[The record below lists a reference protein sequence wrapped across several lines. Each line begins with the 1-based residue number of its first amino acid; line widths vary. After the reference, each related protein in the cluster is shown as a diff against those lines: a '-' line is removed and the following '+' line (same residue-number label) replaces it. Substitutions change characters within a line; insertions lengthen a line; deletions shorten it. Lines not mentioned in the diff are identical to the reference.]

1 MRNKTLLES
10 RKLVTETGT
19 GRDKPRPYKQD
30 VAAIILAAGRSQRMG
45 AFKPLLAFGAT
56 TVIETCIA
64 NIRGGG
70 VGTIVVVIGEGP
82 RAEALRDRLQ
92 NSDVTIAVNPHPESE
107 MGASIAYGVRALSAT
122 TRAVIINP
130 VDHAAVPAKV
140 VGTLI
145 DEWKKGAPLVKP
157 TWNERGGH
165 PVLIDLAFRDELL
178 NLDPDGGLKTF
189 FDRHRDQAMRVGVDS
204 NYIARDMDTWDDY
217 RALHQDVFGSL
228 PPEQVPLEGQGKA
241 IRS

>member
-1 MRNKTLLES
+1 MHS
-10 RKLVTETGT
+10 RATNPLTEDSRLQTP
-19 GRDKPRPYKQD
+19 DSK

-45 AFKPLLAFGAT
+45 AFKPLLPFGAT

-70 VGTIVVVIGEGP
+70 VGSIVVVIGQGP
-82 RAEALRDRLQ
+82 RAEALRDCLQ
-92 NSDVTIAVNPHPESE
+92 DTGVTLAVNPHPESE
-107 MGASIAYGVRALSAT
+107 MAASIAYGVRALSAT
-122 TRAVIINP
+122 ARAVIINP

-157 TWNERGGH
+157 TWKERGGH
-165 PVLIDLAFRDELL
+165 PALIDLAFRDELL
-178 NLDPDGGLKTF
+178 NLDPEGGLKTF
-189 FDRHRDQAMRVGVDS
+189 FDLHRDQVVRVAVDS

-217 RALHQDVFGSL
+217 RALHQDVFGAL
-228 PPEQVPLEGQGKA
+228 PPEQSLLREQ
-241 IRS
+241 